1 MRELLKDHMEIIE
14 LAKKAFEKS
23 GIEAKIGPV
32 RGGTDGSKL
41 SFMGLPTPNI
51 FTGGYNY
58 HGRYEL
64 VSLDQMKK
72 SKEVVKN
79 IIKLL
84 AE

>member
-1 MRELLKDHMEIIE
+1 MREKLEDHMEIID
-14 LAKKAFEKS
+14 LAKSAFERA
-23 GIEAKIGPV
+23 GVEPIIGPV

-64 VSLDQMKK
+64 LSLDQMEK

-79 IIKLL
+79 IIKIL